1 MKVLNKIIVLSVL
14 AAFTACKS
22 TSNTTARV
30 LKGSKPFVISL
41 ERTPCFGTCPVY
53 KVSIHS
59 DGKIQ
64 YSGKDFSNPKGEYET
79 YIPLTEVEVL
89 RKAIIEANF
98 VHLADVY
105 DNIYISDL
113 PSVITTL
120 TVDGKQVKSIKNR
133 YNPPPQLVKLE
144 ILIDNIWRK
153 ELEIKE

>member
-1 MKVLNKIIVLSVL
+1 MKILQILIVVALPAV
-14 AAFTACKS
+14 FTACKS

-30 LKGSKPFVISL
+30 LKGNKPFVISL
-41 ERTPCFGTCPVY
+41 ERTSCFGTCPVY

-59 DGKIQ
+59 DGKIE

-79 YIPLTEVEVL
+79 YIPLTDVEVL

-98 VHLADVY
+98 VNLADTY
-105 DNIYISDL
+105 DNMYISDL

-120 TVDGKQVKSIKNR
+120 TIEGKQVKSIKNR

-144 ILIDNIWRK
+144 VLIDKIWRK

>member
-1 MKVLNKIIVLSVL
+1 MKIFQKLTIIALL
-14 AAFTACKS
+14 AAFSACKS
-22 TSNTTARV
+22 TSNTTARA
-30 LKGSKPFVISL
+30 LKGNKPFVISL

-59 DGKIQ
+59 DGKIE

-79 YIPLTEVEVL
+79 YIPLTDVEVL

-98 VHLADVY
+98 VNLADTY
-105 DNIYISDL
+105 DNMYISDL

-120 TVDGKQVKSIKNR
+120 TVEGKQVKSIKNR

-144 ILIDNIWRK
+144 VLIDNIWRK
-153 ELEIKE
+153 ELEVKE